1 MYIQYFYEEL
11 SDEVSSDF
19 QNFAAFCS
27 PPDLFESRILNVKN
41 TPLRLNKLKSTQRGE
56 MQNKKRRPV
65 DRNGNY
71 VDSNLMVDVTS
82 ISCALTNS

>member
-19 QNFAAFCS
+19 QNFAAFSS

-41 TPLRLNKLKSTQRGE
+41 TPLRLNKLKSRQRGE

-65 DRNGNY
+65 DRNGNRPAIY
-71 VDSNLMVDVTS
+71 ICRLKPYG
-82 ISCALTNS
+82 

>member
-1 MYIQYFYEEL
+1 MYTQYFYEEL

-27 PPDLFESRILNVKN
+27 PSDLFETRILNVKN
-41 TPLRLNKLKSTQRGE
+41 TPLRLNKLKPTQRGK

-65 DRNGNY
+65 DRNGNRPAIY
-71 VDSNLMVDVTS
+71 ICRLKPYG
-82 ISCALTNS
+82 

>member
-27 PPDLFESRILNVKN
+27 PPTCLSQGFLNVKN
-41 TPLRLNKLKSTQRGE
+41 IPLRLNKLKSRQRGE

-65 DRNGNY
+65 DRNGNRPAIY
-71 VDSNLMVDVTS
+71 ICRLKPYG
-82 ISCALTNS
+82 